1 MAVVGSYHLR
11 ARLRSCANVNNSTLA
26 LIGHA
31 CPDLRELNLTGCRKL
46 LNEGLCRL
54 VGLEDLVP
62 QPTDPSASSSLAPAP
77 AGPSTAVAQRSAA
90 SAEPAGCT
98 RLEKLVLRGCYLLTT
113 AGLLRAI
120 PVLLNLTSLD
130 IGANRNVDDHT
141 LKGLVPFLPNL
152 TSLSLATC
160 INVTGK
166 SSWRVSCQVV

>member
-1 MAVVGSYHLR
+1 MR
-11 ARLRSCANVNNSTLA
+11 RLRSCANVNNSTLA
-26 LIGHA
+26 LIGRA

-46 LNEGLCRL
+46 LDEGLCRL

-62 QPTDPSASSSLAPAP
+62 QPTDPSASSSLAPAL
-77 AGPSTAVAQRSAA
+77 AGPSTVVAQRSEVN
-90 SAEPAGCT
+90 AEPAAGCT

-160 INVTGK
+160 INVTGT
-166 SSWRVSCQVV
+166 SSWRVA